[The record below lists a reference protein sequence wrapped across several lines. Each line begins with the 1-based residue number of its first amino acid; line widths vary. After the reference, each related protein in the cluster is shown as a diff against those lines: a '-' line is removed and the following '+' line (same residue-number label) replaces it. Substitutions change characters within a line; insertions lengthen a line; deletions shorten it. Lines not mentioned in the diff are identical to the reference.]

1 MTNQS
6 RVLTGALLLVFVLA
20 PVIGTDIVRPRF
32 SPAPPSVLGQGQ
44 PFRAQVVTSRHPLLR
59 YIALEA
65 WSAVSD
71 EDYPIR
77 RSVQPIRS
85 GQGVYVFVWR
95 PMRDNGRRVLP
106 IGDYMIVA
114 VSHTNTTQHQ
124 SDLHRLFIR

>member
-1 MTNQS
+1 MTSQS
-6 RVLTGALLLVFVLA
+6 CVLTGTLLLVFVLA
-20 PVIGTDIVRPRF
+20 PVIDTDIVRPRF
-32 SPAPPSVLGQGQ
+32 SPAPPSVLGQNQ

-65 WSAVSD
+65 WDDSVDSL
-71 EDYPIR
+71 PIR

-85 GQGVYVFVWR
+85 DRGVYVCVWR